1 MGDTHTA
8 DQEVVRDLRGALYW
22 LPQPVMLITAAA
34 GGRRNVM
41 IAVRGMHY
49 LDPPNPSIV
58 IGVADHS
65 LTGELI
71 DESGEFGVN
80 LLAADQAELLLRGR
94 EQARVSSAE
103 ADKFI
108 AYGVDTFSGEVV
120 GAPLIKGC
128 TCSFECKVRNRV
140 DLGDRYHL
148 VIGDIVAIHGVP
160 SRGPMVMYRQAGY
173 HLDKPIPDTSR

>member
-1 MGDTHTA
+1 MADTYPA
-8 DQEVVRDLRGALYW
+8 DQDVVRDLRGALYW

-49 LDPPNPSIV
+49 LDPPNPSII

-80 LLAADQAELLLRGR
+80 VLAAEQAELLLRGR
-94 EQARVSSAE
+94 EQSRVSSKE
-103 ADKFI
+103 VDKLA
-108 AYGVDTFSGEVV
+108 AYGVETFPGEVI

-128 TCSFECKVRNRV
+128 ACNFECKVRNRV
-140 DLGDRYHL
+140 DLGEGYHL
-148 VIGDIVAIHGVP
+148 VIGDILAIHGLP

-173 HLDKPIPDTSR
+173 HLDTPIPGTGR